1 MIVLGIE
8 TSCDETSASIVKDG
22 RKILSNV
29 IASSLSLHKKFGGIV
44 PEIASRAHLES
55 INFVVKEA
63 LTKAKKELK
72 DIDLVAVT
80 SDPGLIGSLLVG
92 VSFARALSFALRKPI
107 VEVDHVKAHL
117 YASFLEKDIPRFPFV
132 GMVISG
138 GHTNLYRVNNFRS
151 FKLLG
156 TTLDDAAGEAFDKV
170 AKILNLG
177 FPGGPIIDKI
187 STKVKDFRI
196 RFNYSQLP
204 GTFNFSFSGLKTA
217 VLYYVNKNR
226 NRKDFSARDIAASFQ
241 EAVVDN
247 LVAKSIFACKK
258 LCIKNLVLGGG
269 VVANS
274 RLRTKLSREAG
285 GQGIKVYFPQKF
297 LCLDNAAM
305 VAGLGYRVF
314 KKGGGV
320 VRA

>member
-8 TSCDETSASIVKDG
+8 SSCDETSAAIVKDG

-29 IASSLSLHKKFGGIV
+29 IASSLPLHKKFGGIV

-55 INFVVKEA
+55 INIVTKEA
-63 LTKAKKELK
+63 LAQAKKKNK
-72 DIDLVAVT
+72 DIDLIAVT
-80 SDPGLIGSLLVG
+80 VDPGLIGSLLVG
-92 VSFARALSFALRKPI
+92 VSFARALSFALKKPI

-117 YASFLEKDIPRFPFV
+117 YASFLAEDIPKFPFI
-132 GMVISG
+132 GLVISG

-177 FPGGPIIDKI
+177 FPGGPIIDKL
-187 STKVKDFRI
+187 SSNVKDFKI
-196 RFNYSQLP
+196 KFNYSRLAN
-204 GTFNFSFSGLKTA
+204 TFDFSFSGLKTA
-217 VLYYVNKNR
+217 VLYYVNNDWDKKNTSV
-226 NRKDFSARDIAASFQ
+226 KDIAASFQ
-241 EAVVDN
+241 EAVIKN
-247 LVAKSIFACKK
+247 LVEKSIFACKR
-258 LCIKNLVLGGG
+258 LRIKRLVLGGG

-274 RLRTKLSREAG
+274 RLRTRLSQEAEI
-285 GQGIKVYFPQKF
+285 QGIKVYFPQKN

-305 VAGLGYRVF
+305 VAGLGYQIC
-314 KKGGGV
+314 KTGGGSC
-320 VRA
+320 